1 MNDII
6 ATVIVYNKSINDS
19 SSIKCLSNIN
29 NIDLLVIDNSE
40 TDYHNQEL
48 CEKLNIH
55 YLSNGGNIGLSKAY
69 NIITNKLLNS
79 PYKYILLCDDDTEI
93 SQAYID
99 EINTLIKEDYDII
112 IPRIIDGDSGNV
124 YSPKVYNNTPFLTKV
139 YNDQPY
145 KYIKAINSGLCI
157 KLSIFNEF
165 KYNENNFLYFV
176 DVDLFENY
184 VNKKPATTK
193 VTNTS
198 LVQNLSHL
206 TESLSDGQI
215 TQMQLRLKDS
225 KAFNNWLT
233 HNTYKL
239 AFVMQMYLRYKDKRL
254 LSLLRI

>member
-1 MNDII
+1 M
-6 ATVIVYNKSINDS
+6 
-19 SSIKCLSNIN
+19 
-29 NIDLLVIDNSE
+29 
-40 TDYHNQEL
+40 
-48 CEKLNIH
+48 
-55 YLSNGGNIGLSKAY
+55 
-69 NIITNKLLNS
+69 
-79 PYKYILLCDDDTEI
+79 
-93 SQAYID
+93 
-99 EINTLIKEDYDII
+99 
-112 IPRIIDGDSGNV
+112 
-124 YSPKVYNNTPFLTKV
+124 
-139 YNDQPY
+139 
-145 KYIKAINSGLCI
+145 
-157 KLSIFNEF
+157 SIFNEF

-198 LVQNLSHL
+198 LFQNLSHL
-206 TESLSDGQI
+206 TDSLSDGQI